1 MNIIDENFV
10 EKEKK
15 ANTKMPKII
24 ITIIVILFISI
35 IGIVAALGYIEN
47 SKLKVAVNDVADAKL
62 NDMLVFE
69 GDTVYISIRDI
80 ASYVGYQSYSGDY
93 SERSEAKNKCYIQSE
108 NEIAN
113 FVLNS
118 TKIYKLETQQ
128 KDSEYTYFYS
138 KKPVKAINGK
148 LYVSSDGFEQAFN
161 ASFNYDK
168 DNNRIYIYTMDYL
181 LNNYQQMVLD
191 KNYAETS
198 TEFHNQKSIFEGRL
212 IVQKDKKEIGVIDL
226 QGNTIIEP
234 KYEEIKYIP
243 ETGDFFVTSDNKIGI
258 LSKDGVTKVQI
269 LYDSLSLMDMDAG
282 IYLAERDGKFG
293 IIDIKGNIK
302 LYIENGLDNEHFTR
316 IKKKIYG
323 DYAIE
328 YNSVADIARMF
339 LADKMKGINSFDY
352 IEEFNTVTKEY
363 TESILKEVFIEKN
376 EILSIINPK

>member
-118 TKIYKLETQQ
+118 TKIYKLET
-128 KDSEYTYFYS
+128 
-138 KKPVKAINGK
+138 IC
-148 LYVSSDGFEQAFN
+148 
-161 ASFNYDK
+161 
-168 DNNRIYIYTMDYL
+168 
-181 LNNYQQMVLD
+181 
-191 KNYAETS
+191 
-198 TEFHNQKSIFEGRL
+198 
-212 IVQKDKKEIGVIDL
+212 
-226 QGNTIIEP
+226 
-234 KYEEIKYIP
+234 
-243 ETGDFFVTSDNKIGI
+243 FFRWI
-258 LSKDGVTKVQI
+258 
-269 LYDSLSLMDMDAG
+269 
-282 IYLAERDGKFG
+282 
-293 IIDIKGNIK
+293 
-302 LYIENGLDNEHFTR
+302 
-316 IKKKIYG
+316 
-323 DYAIE
+323 
-328 YNSVADIARMF
+328 
-339 LADKMKGINSFDY
+339 
-352 IEEFNTVTKEY
+352 
-363 TESILKEVFIEKN
+363 
-376 EILSIINPK
+376 

>member
-47 SKLKVAVNDVADAKL
+47 SKLKVAVNDVADANL
-62 NDMLVFE
+62 IVMFVFE

-234 KYEEIKYIP
+234 KYELIKYI
-243 ETGDFFVTSDNKIGI
+243 S
-258 LSKDGVTKVQI
+258 
-269 LYDSLSLMDMDAG
+269 
-282 IYLAERDGKFG
+282 
-293 IIDIKGNIK
+293 
-302 LYIENGLDNEHFTR
+302 
-316 IKKKIYG
+316 
-323 DYAIE
+323 
-328 YNSVADIARMF
+328 
-339 LADKMKGINSFDY
+339 
-352 IEEFNTVTKEY
+352 
-363 TESILKEVFIEKN
+363 
-376 EILSIINPK
+376 